1 VTGAI
6 PTTTIGNTVVIF
18 GGTVSALGNIALNNV
33 TVNSVSTPITAAQG
47 GTGLVTLPANN
58 VLVGNGTG
66 SLVSI
71 APGSINNV
79 LTSNGTAWISAAAGA
94 LAGNV
99 TYGNT
104 TVNLG
109 GTATTVGNLTLTNTN
124 VATGVIGSAVTATTQ
139 AAGTSNTAV
148 ATTAFVNNTALG
160 VSQTWQDVTAS
171 RALNTTYTNSTGKPI
186 MVIVGCISAG
196 GAYDPTIVINSTT
209 LNRFGAAVNNGAYAL
224 ASFIVPNG
232 QTYSITA
239 TSATLASWSEL
250 R

>member
-1 VTGAI
+1 MAVPYTFSTASQSIPLSQLDANFATPVTLGQTTVALGQ
-6 PTTTIGNTVVIF
+6 TVTTI
-18 GGTVSALGNIALNNV
+18 
-33 TVNSVSTPITAAQG
+33 
-47 GTGLVTLPANN
+47 TGLTLANVNITSGN
-58 VLVGNGTG
+58 VVANA
-66 SLVSI
+66 S
-71 APGSINNV
+71 
-79 LTSNGTAWISAAAGA
+79 
-94 LAGNV
+94 GNV
-99 TYGNT
+99 TFGNT
-104 TVNLG
+104 TVGLG
-109 GTATTVGNLTLTNTN
+109 NSSSNIGNLTLFNTN
-124 VATGVIGSAVTATTQ
+124 VSTGIIGPTVTATTQ

-186 MVIVGCISAG
+186 MVIVGCISSAG

-209 LNRFGAAVNNGAYAL
+209 LNRFGAAVNAGVYSL